1 MSCPAKREIRARGT
15 IHICG
20 GLGVGGAR
28 SQPLIHTPVAAALG
42 RRHTSGERNYI
53 CTMYVSGS
61 AFCPTR
67 VFSSDLSLITVG
79 PGRNGICSAALRKGL

>member
-42 RRHTSGERNYI
+42 RRHTSGERNYVHMHNVCI
-53 CTMYVSGS
+53 RLGLLPDQGFFLGPITDYCGS
-61 AFCPTR
+61 RT
-67 VFSSDLSLITVG
+67 
-79 PGRNGICSAALRKGL
+79 